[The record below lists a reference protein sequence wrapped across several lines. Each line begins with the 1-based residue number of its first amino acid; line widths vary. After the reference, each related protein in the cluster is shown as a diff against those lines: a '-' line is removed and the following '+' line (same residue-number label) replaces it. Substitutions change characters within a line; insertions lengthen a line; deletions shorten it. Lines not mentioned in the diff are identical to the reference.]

1 MPSQPIIEFN
11 DVSKCFR
18 LDRHKPRTFQ
28 QLFIS
33 RFNRIKNSLQHK
45 PISDVDN
52 NQFWSLQ
59 NINFNI
65 YRGESVGLVG
75 ANGAGKSTALKL
87 ISRIMPPTS
96 GLVTVRGRVTALLEL
111 GAGFHPELSG
121 RDNIVLNGAVMGLS
135 RKEIEK
141 RIDAIIEFAELID
154 FIDAPVKHYS
164 SGMYARLGFSVA
176 VHLDPEVLLVDE
188 ALAVGD
194 QHFQEKCQEY
204 MLRLKRK
211 GVTFLLVSH
220 SLPAI
225 EQLCT
230 RALWLDHGRL
240 RMDSDVHEVSDA
252 YYRAVLEEQGTSKG
266 VTQWATGRTGS
277 GEVRIQKVEFLNE
290 HLHLRPTFSP
300 LTPLVVRIYY
310 NALQPVENPIFGIG
324 IEHAASGANIAG
336 PHSGMA
342 NYNIPRIHGEGIIDY
357 HIERLPLLPGEYW
370 FSFSAYDRQ
379 ESHEYDYWYQAAK
392 LRIVPGGTAERYGL
406 IALEGDWKLVA

>member
-1 MPSQPIIEFN
+1 MPAPIIEFN
-11 DVSKCFR
+11 DVSKCFK
-18 LDRHKPRTFQ
+18 LDRHKARTFQ

-33 RFNRIKNSLQHK
+33 RFNRLKNTLR
-45 PISDVDN
+45 PGAARPSDDT
-52 NQFWSLQ
+52 FWSLR
-59 NINFNI
+59 NVSFNI
-65 YRGESVGLVG
+65 QRGESVGLIG
-75 ANGAGKSTALKL
+75 SNGAGKSTSLKL
-87 ISRIMPPTS
+87 MSRIILPTS
-96 GLVTVRGRVTALLEL
+96 GTVNVRGRVTALLEL

-141 RIDAIIEFAELID
+141 KIDAIIEFAELSD

-211 GVTFLLVSH
+211 GVTFFLVSH

-225 EQLCT
+225 EQLCS
-230 RALWLDHGRL
+230 RALWLDHGHL
-240 RMDSDVHEVSDA
+240 RMDDDVHKVSDA
-252 YYRAVLEEQGTSKG
+252 YYRAVLEEQGNSKG

-277 GEVRIQKVEFLNE
+277 GEVRIQKIEFLNE
-290 HLHLRPTFSP
+290 NLHLRPTFCP
-300 LTPLVVRIYY
+300 LTPLVVRIHY
-310 NALQPVENPIFGIG
+310 NALQPVEHPIFGIG
-324 IEHAASGANIAG
+324 IEHAATGAHIAG

-342 NYNIPRIHGEGIIDY
+342 NYSIPRIHGEGVIEY
-357 HIERLPLLPGEYW
+357 RIERLPLLPGEYW
-370 FSFSAYDRQ
+370 FSVSAYDRQ
-379 ESHEYDYWYQAAK
+379 EAHEYDYWYQAAK
-392 LRIVPGGTAERYGL
+392 LRVVPGGTAERYGL
-406 IALEGDWKLVA
+406 IALEGAWKLAA

>member
-1 MPSQPIIEFN
+1 MMPSQPIIEFN

-154 FIDAPVKHYS
+154 FIDAPVKH
-164 SGMYARLGFSVA
+164 
-176 VHLDPEVLLVDE
+176 
-188 ALAVGD
+188 
-194 QHFQEKCQEY
+194 
-204 MLRLKRK
+204 
-211 GVTFLLVSH
+211 
-220 SLPAI
+220 
-225 EQLCT
+225 
-230 RALWLDHGRL
+230 
-240 RMDSDVHEVSDA
+240 
-252 YYRAVLEEQGTSKG
+252 
-266 VTQWATGRTGS
+266 
-277 GEVRIQKVEFLNE
+277 
-290 HLHLRPTFSP
+290 
-300 LTPLVVRIYY
+300 
-310 NALQPVENPIFGIG
+310 
-324 IEHAASGANIAG
+324 
-336 PHSGMA
+336 
-342 NYNIPRIHGEGIIDY
+342 
-357 HIERLPLLPGEYW
+357 
-370 FSFSAYDRQ
+370 
-379 ESHEYDYWYQAAK
+379 
-392 LRIVPGGTAERYGL
+392 
-406 IALEGDWKLVA
+406 